1 MLKPLLIYVKLIY
14 NYVNLPLLENLYEQM
29 VNKCINKLKYG
40 KIEKDGGDM
49 EFNLNLGMKY
59 KQEKTVTINDT
70 AATFGSGAAEV
81 FATPMM
87 IGLMEGAAMNAVK
100 SNLPEGHST
109 VGISVNIKHLSATA
123 VGKKVWAEAELVE
136 IDRKRLVFKVD
147 AYDEDKKIG
156 EGTHERF
163 IIDEQKFM
171 DNLK

>member
-1 MLKPLLIYVKLIY
+1 
-14 NYVNLPLLENLYEQM
+14 
-29 VNKCINKLKYG
+29 
-40 KIEKDGGDM
+40 M
-49 EFNLNLGMKY
+49 EFNLNTGLKN
-59 KQEKTVTINDT
+59 KEEKIVSMNDT
-70 AATFGSGAAEV
+70 AKVFGSGAAEV

-100 SNLPEGHST
+100 QYLPEGFST
-109 VGISVNIKHLSATA
+109 VGISVNVKHMSATA

-163 IIDEQKFM
+163 IIEEAKFM
-171 DNLK
+171 GNLK